1 MGTQLW
7 GELLINSGF
16 GISANYDPCIFDFNV
31 LYNRTVCIQVLFV
44 NVRLIIIKTCY
55 LIIKLIQ
62 RTLDKWF
69 DNNCEFYHRK
79 ININSLI
86 INEKSLSLISY
97 FIPLLGI
104 PPISEKAYF
113 RLNTPELQHETPNKV
128 KHTTIAVS
136 QRLIYSSDNG
146 NYSTRKYLL

>member
-7 GELLINSGF
+7 GALLINSGF

-31 LYNRTVCIQVLFV
+31 LYNCTVCIQVLFV

-69 DNNCEFYHRK
+69 GNSCEFYHRK
-79 ININSLI
+79 INIINSSI

-104 PPISEKAYF
+104 PSTSEK
-113 RLNTPELQHETPNKV
+113 RISVWKPQSCNTKPLIRSSTQPLQFH
-128 KHTTIAVS
+128 
-136 QRLIYSSDNG
+136 RD
-146 NYSTRKYLL
+146 